1 MFIFQHDLPST
12 ANLNK
17 SSIVS
22 FSGHSGE
29 PNNKALSENDMCLLD
44 MGSEYACFASDITCS
59 YPSNG
64 KFSKE
69 QAIVYNAVLDANL
82 AVRKA
87 LKPGVSWVDMHL
99 LAERVILERLLA
111 AGLLTGEL
119 DEMVENRFVVHIDS
133 LCGTS

>member
-1 MFIFQHDLPST
+1 
-12 ANLNK
+12 
-17 SSIVS
+17 
-22 FSGHSGE
+22 
-29 PNNKALSENDMCLLD
+29 MCLLD